1 MTDSINQDE
10 RLLSI
15 RNEVFRKAGRNLYLF
30 QQVEKLLK
38 HLNTISNLGGSVSE
52 IQQITQKKMDEYHLS
67 NMGPLV
73 RNLIENIYT
82 TAEKLKA
89 EQASNESLGDI
100 KEVHVRTR
108 FNIETTSE
116 YIETRKRVLKE
127 LVDERNDLVHHIFS
141 DVKHDSIDRYVE
153 IDILLEEQRER
164 IVAEHEYLRVMVYG
178 FAESSKAQYDFINSP
193 AGIKQV
199 DLMFIQQSS
208 LVQKLIEISL
218 QAARPDDW
226 TQLANA
232 GNEIKQL
239 LPGAFDRLK
248 EQFGFK
254 TLKDVLLATELFD
267 LLEEETNKGGKR
279 WFYKLKAV
287 KPEEQ
292 STK

>member
-1 MTDSINQDE
+1 MTDSTNQDE

-38 HLNTISNLGGSVSE
+38 HLNTISYLAGPVSE
-52 IQQITQKKMDEYHLS
+52 IQQITQKKMEESHLS

-116 YIETRKRVLKE
+116 YIETKRKILKD
-127 LVDERNDLVHHIFS
+127 LVDERNHLVHTIFS
-141 DVKHDSIDRYVE
+141 DVNHESIDRYIE
-153 IDILLEEQRER
+153 IDALLDEQRER
-164 IVAEHEYLRVMVYG
+164 IVAEHEYLRVLVNG

-208 LVQKLIEISL
+208 LVQKMIEIALNSS
-218 QAARPDDW
+218 RPDGW
-226 TQLANA
+226 TSLANA
-232 GNEIKQL
+232 GNEIKQV
-239 LPGAFDRLK
+239 LPGAFDKLK

-254 TLKDVLLATELFD
+254 TFKDVLLVSELFD

-279 WFYKLKAV
+279 WFYKLKAD
-287 KPEEQ
+287 EIEDQ
-292 STK
+292 ST